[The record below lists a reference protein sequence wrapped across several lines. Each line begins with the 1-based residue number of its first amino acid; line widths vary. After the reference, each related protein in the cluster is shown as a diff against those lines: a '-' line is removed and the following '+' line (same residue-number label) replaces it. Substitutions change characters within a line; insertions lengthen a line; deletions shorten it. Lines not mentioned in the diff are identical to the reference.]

1 MAESNWA
8 GQQGAQRPG
17 WSAQDFKNNGMNDTH
32 AAEAHAAAERERKRQ
47 EEERRRNGGG

>member
-1 MAESNWA
+1 MTSSNLP

-17 WSAQDFKNNGMNDTH
+17 WSAQDFRNAGMNDTH